1 MMEPRKMW
9 RVMGMAVAVLFFGCA
24 GTATKTESAPEK
36 IEPPVITLDHVEIAH
51 YWGWWYFAKDVA
63 PTKGAAGDYGAP
75 LDMAFV
81 FNLEN
86 PNPYPVR
93 LESLGFTVAFE
104 DFDVNVPSVIETQ
117 WIPAGKTNQ
126 LRVHS
131 IIDGRQTLLSLMVTS
146 GFKLKEKGLSAFD
159 QLEKWWTGA
168 PEFTFPVHVNGGAA
182 VFSAGILNEV
192 VPFNFVY
199 PEATPPSN

>member
-1 MMEPRKMW
+1 MMKPRKMW
-9 RVMGMAVAVLFFGCA
+9 RVMGMAVAILFFGCA
-24 GTATKTESAPEK
+24 GTATKTDPAPQK

-51 YWGWWYFAKDVA
+51 YWGWWYFAKDVT

-81 FNLEN
+81 FNLGN
-86 PNPYPVR
+86 PNPHPVR

-146 GFKLKEKGLSAFD
+146 GFKLKDKGLSAFD

-168 PEFTFPVHVNGGAA
+168 PEFTFPVHVTGGSA
-182 VFSAGILNEV
+182 VFSAGEVNEV

-199 PEATPPSN
+199 PEPASSSN